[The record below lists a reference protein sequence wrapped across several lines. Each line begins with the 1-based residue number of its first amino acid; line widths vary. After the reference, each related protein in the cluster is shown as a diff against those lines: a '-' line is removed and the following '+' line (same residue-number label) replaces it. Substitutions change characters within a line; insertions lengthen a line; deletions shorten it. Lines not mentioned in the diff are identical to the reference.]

1 MALKVY
7 FLGTGTSQGIP
18 IIGSKHPV
26 CLSENPKDKRLRSSI
41 WVQWDEMDIVVDCGP
56 DFRQQMLSSKCPK
69 VDALLFTHEHADH
82 TAGLDDI
89 RPFAFKVG
97 ALAVFGLERVIKNL
111 AKRFDYIFSDEN
123 KYPGAP
129 SVTTTIIDPSKPFTA
144 ASKTIT
150 PLVVSHY
157 GFEVLGFRFGL
168 FAYITDMFY
177 ITDVEAEKLEGI
189 EVLVVNALR
198 IEPHPSHLHLDA
210 AIAFA
215 QKIGAK
221 RTYFTHISHRLGFHD
236 EVQASLPPNIHLAY
250 DNLTITI

>member
-1 MALKVY
+1 VALKIY

-41 WVQWDEMDIVVDCGP
+41 WVQWDEVDIVIDCGP
-56 DFRQQMLSSKCPK
+56 DFRQQMLTSKCPK

-97 ALAVFGLERVIKNL
+97 ALPVFGLERVLKNL

-129 SVTTTIIDPSKPFTA
+129 SVSTTAINPAKPFTA

-157 GFEVLGFRFGL
+157 GLEVLGFRFGS
-168 FAYITDMFY
+168 FAYITDMFS
-177 ITDVEAEKLEGI
+177 ITDVETEKLTGV

-221 RTYFTHISHRLGFHD
+221 RTYFTHISHRLGFHE
-236 EVQASLPPNIHLAY
+236 EVQASLPPTIHLAY

>member
-1 MALKVY
+1 VALKIY

-41 WVQWDEMDIVVDCGP
+41 WVQWDEVDIVVDCGP
-56 DFRQQMLSSKCPK
+56 DFRQQMLTSKCPK

-97 ALAVFGLERVIKNL
+97 ALPVFGLERVLKNL

-129 SVTTTIIDPSKPFTA
+129 SVSTTAINPAKPFTA

-157 GFEVLGFRFGL
+157 GLEVLGFRFGS
-168 FAYITDMFY
+168 FAYITDMFS
-177 ITDVEAEKLEGI
+177 ITDVETEKLTGV

-221 RTYFTHISHRLGFHD
+221 RTYFTHISHRLGFHE
-236 EVQASLPPNIHLAY
+236 EVQASLPPTIHLAY

>member
-1 MALKVY
+1 
-7 FLGTGTSQGIP
+7 
-18 IIGSKHPV
+18 
-26 CLSENPKDKRLRSSI
+26 
-41 WVQWDEMDIVVDCGP
+41 
-56 DFRQQMLSSKCPK
+56 MLTSKCPK

-97 ALAVFGLERVIKNL
+97 ALPVFGLERVLKNL

-129 SVTTTIIDPSKPFTA
+129 SVSTTAINPAKPFTA

-157 GFEVLGFRFGL
+157 GLEVLGFRFGS
-168 FAYITDMFY
+168 FAYITDMFS
-177 ITDVEAEKLEGI
+177 ITDVETEKLTGV

-221 RTYFTHISHRLGFHD
+221 RTYFTHISHRLGFHE
-236 EVQASLPPNIHLAY
+236 EVQASLPPTIHLAY

>member
-1 MALKVY
+1 VSLKVY

-26 CLSENPKDKRLRSSI
+26 CLSKNSKDKRLRSSI
-41 WVQWDEMDIVVDCGP
+41 WVQWDEVDIVVDCGP
-56 DFRQQMLSSKCPK
+56 DFRQQMLISKCPK

-89 RPFAFKVG
+89 RPFAFKGG
-97 ALAVFGLERVIKNL
+97 ALPVFGLKRVVENL

-129 SVTTTIIDPSKPFTA
+129 SVTTTIINPNKPFVA

-150 PLVVSHY
+150 PIVVSHY
-157 GFEVLGFRFGL
+157 GLEVLGFRFGA
-168 FAYITDMFY
+168 FAYITDMFSM
-177 ITDVEAEKLEGI
+177 TEVEAEKLVDV

-198 IEPHPSHLHLDA
+198 IDPHPSHLHLDA

-221 RTYFTHISHRLGFHD
+221 QTYFTHISHRLGFHD
-236 EVQASLPPNIHLAY
+236 EVQASLPPNIYLAY
-250 DNLTITI
+250 DNLIITI

>member
-1 MALKVY
+1 MSLKVY

-26 CLSENPKDKRLRSSI
+26 CLSKNSKDKRLRSSI
-41 WVQWDEMDIVVDCGP
+41 WVQWDEVDIVVDCGP
-56 DFRQQMLSSKCPK
+56 DFRQQMLISKCPK

-89 RPFAFKVG
+89 RPFAFKGG
-97 ALAVFGLERVIKNL
+97 ALPVFGLKRVVENL

-129 SVTTTIIDPSKPFTA
+129 SVTTTIINPNKPFVA

-150 PLVVSHY
+150 PIVVSHY
-157 GFEVLGFRFGL
+157 GLEVLGFRFGA
-168 FAYITDMFY
+168 FAYITDMFSM
-177 ITDVEAEKLEGI
+177 TEVEAEKLVDV

-198 IEPHPSHLHLDA
+198 IDPHPSHLHLDA

-221 RTYFTHISHRLGFHD
+221 QTYFTHISHRLGFHD
-236 EVQASLPPNIHLAY
+236 EVQASLPPNIYLAY
-250 DNLTITI
+250 DNLIITI

>member
-18 IIGSKHPV
+18 IIGSTHPV

-41 WVQWDEMDIVVDCGP
+41 WVQWDDMDIVVDCGP
-56 DFRQQMLSSKCPK
+56 DFRQQILTSNCPK

-97 ALAVFGLERVIKNL
+97 ALPVFGLTRVMENL
-111 AKRFDYIFSDEN
+111 SRRFDYIFNDKN

-129 SVTTTIIDPSKPFTA
+129 SVTTTAIDPSKPFVA

-150 PLVVSHY
+150 PIVVTHY
-157 GFEVLGFRFGL
+157 GLEVLGFRFGP
-168 FAYITDMFY
+168 FAYITDMFS
-177 ITDVEAEKLEGI
+177 ISDSEAEKLDD
-189 EVLVVNALR
+189 LAL
-198 IEPHPSHLHLDA
+198 
-210 AIAFA
+210 
-215 QKIGAK
+215 
-221 RTYFTHISHRLGFHD
+221 
-236 EVQASLPPNIHLAY
+236 
-250 DNLTITI
+250 

>member
-18 IIGSKHPV
+18 IIGSNHPV

-41 WVQWDEMDIVVDCGP
+41 WVQWDEIDIVVDCGP
-56 DFRQQMLSSKCPK
+56 DFRQQMLISKCSK
-69 VDALLFTHEHADH
+69 IDALLFTHEHADH

-97 ALAVFGLERVIKNL
+97 ALPVFSLARVLENL
-111 AKRFDYIFSDEN
+111 AKRFDYIFSNKN

-129 SVTTTIIDPSKPFTA
+129 SVITNVIDPNKPFIA
-144 ASKTIT
+144 ASKAIT
-150 PLVVSHY
+150 PLLVTHY
-157 GFEVLGFRFGL
+157 GLEVLGFRFGP
-168 FAYITDMFY
+168 FAYITDMFS
-177 ITDVEAEKLEGI
+177 ITDEEVEKLAGV

-210 AIAFA
+210 AIAFT
-215 QKIGAK
+215 QRICAK
-221 RTYFTHISHRLGFHD
+221 RNYFTHISHHLGFHD
-236 EVQASLPPNIHLAY
+236 EVQFSLPTNIHLAY
-250 DNLTITI
+250 DNLIITI

>member
-1 MALKVY
+1 MSLKVY

-26 CLSENPKDKRLRSSI
+26 CLSKNSKDKRLRSSI
-41 WVQWDEMDIVVDCGP
+41 WVQWDEVDIVVDCGP
-56 DFRQQMLSSKCPK
+56 DFRQQMLISKCPK

-97 ALAVFGLERVIKNL
+97 ALPVFGLKRVVENL

-129 SVTTTIIDPSKPFTA
+129 SVTTTIINPNKPFVA

-150 PLVVSHY
+150 PIVVSHY
-157 GFEVLGFRFGL
+157 GLEVLGFRFGA
-168 FAYITDMFY
+168 FAYITDMFSM
-177 ITDVEAEKLEGI
+177 TEVEVEKLVDV

-198 IEPHPSHLHLDA
+198 IDPHPSHLHLDA

-221 RTYFTHISHRLGFHD
+221 QTYFTHISHRLGFHD
-236 EVQASLPPNIHLAY
+236 EVQASLPPNIYLAY
-250 DNLTITI
+250 DNFTITI

>member
-129 SVTTTIIDPSKPFTA
+129 SVTTTIIDPTKPFTA

-157 GFEVLGFRFGL
+157 GLEGLGFRFGL
-168 FAYITDMFY
+168 FAYITDMVS
-177 ITDVEAEKLEGI
+177 ITDVEAEKMAGI

-215 QKIGAK
+215 QKTGAK

>member
-18 IIGSKHPV
+18 IIGSTHPV

-41 WVQWDEMDIVVDCGP
+41 WVQWDDMDILVDCGP
-56 DFRQQMLSSKCPK
+56 DFRQQMLTSNCPK

-97 ALAVFGLERVIKNL
+97 AIPVFGLTRVMENL
-111 AKRFDYIFSDEN
+111 SRRFDYIFNDKN

-129 SVTTTIIDPSKPFTA
+129 SVTTTVIDPSKPFVA

-150 PLVVSHY
+150 PIVVTHY
-157 GFEVLGFRFGL
+157 GLEGLGFRFGP
-168 FAYITDMFY
+168 FAYITDMLSMS
-177 ITDVEAEKLEGI
+177 DSEAEKLDGV

-215 QKIGAK
+215 QKVGAK
-221 RTYFTHISHRLGFHD
+221 QTYFTHISHRLGFHD
-236 EVQASLPPNIHLAY
+236 DVQASLPPNINLAY
-250 DNLTITI
+250 DNLTISL

>member
-1 MALKVY
+1 VALKIY

-41 WVQWDEMDIVVDCGP
+41 WVQWDEVDIVVDCGP
-56 DFRQQMLSSKCPK
+56 DFRQQMLTSKCPK

-97 ALAVFGLERVIKNL
+97 ALPVFGLERVLKNL

-129 SVTTTIIDPSKPFTA
+129 SVSTIAINPAKPFTA

-157 GFEVLGFRFGL
+157 GLEVLGFRFGS
-168 FAYITDMFY
+168 FAYITDMFS
-177 ITDVEAEKLEGI
+177 ITDVETEKLTGV

-221 RTYFTHISHRLGFHD
+221 RTYFTHISHRLGFHE
-236 EVQASLPPNIHLAY
+236 EVQASLPPTIHLAY